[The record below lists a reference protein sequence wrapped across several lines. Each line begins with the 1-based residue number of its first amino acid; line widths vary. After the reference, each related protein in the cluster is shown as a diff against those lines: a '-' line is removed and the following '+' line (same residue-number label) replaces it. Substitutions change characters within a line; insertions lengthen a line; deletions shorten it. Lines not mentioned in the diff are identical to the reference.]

1 MIWYYEVEAKAGP
14 NDNVL
19 VNAGTIEGPENLA
32 GIKYLE
38 KKKEISKYIKK
49 TSGYK
54 NMMFSTTTLK
64 KFF

>member
-19 VNAGTIEGPENLA
+19 VNAGTIEGPENLS

-54 NMMFSTTTLK
+54 KMMFRTTTLK